1 METIKIKVEVD
12 GLKAKALATVDP
24 DWEKELEEGI
34 NLLVERMYKRK
45 IDPKVRDYIEKSQL
59 IETKTKS

>member
-1 METIKIKVEVD
+1 METIKIKIEVD

-34 NLLVERMYKRK
+34 SLLVERMYKKK
-45 IDPKVRDYIEKSQL
+45 IDPKVRDYINKCYNL
-59 IETKTKS
+59 VK